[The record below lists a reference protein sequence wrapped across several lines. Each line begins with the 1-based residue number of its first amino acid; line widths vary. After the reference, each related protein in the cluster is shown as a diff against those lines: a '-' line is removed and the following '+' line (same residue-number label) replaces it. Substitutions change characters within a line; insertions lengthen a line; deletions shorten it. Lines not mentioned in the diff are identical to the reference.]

1 MNYVLAGTLAL
12 VLAIGGCATGDV
24 RKPGEVQK
32 SDERGMPWQK
42 AATART
48 RVDHLEAAA
57 WYERESASARER
69 ADVHRK
75 LRDSYAS
82 SSGYLDLA
90 GMIGHCTNLVN
101 QNAQAAKDNAALAEL
116 HRRIA
121 GQAKE

>member
-1 MNYVLAGTLAL
+1 MNYVSVGLIAV
-12 VLAIGGCATGDV
+12 VLAVSGCAT
-24 RKPGEVQK
+24 GEVQK
-32 SDERGMPWQK
+32 SQAREAPWEK
-42 AATART
+42 AVAART
-48 RVDHLEAAA
+48 RVDHLEVAA

-82 SSGYLDLA
+82 SSGLYDVT
-90 GMIGHCTNLVN
+90 GMVGHCTNLVN

-121 GQAKE
+121 GDAKE